1 MISGTNRLRLT
12 CPRAVMEQGMRRP
25 CSWARDGTRASE
37 RWAGP
42 ERLLFWVELRT
53 PKRCAEALTP
63 GTCEGDLAWKQGLC
77 RCNHVKM
84 KPYGRRMGPSP
95 VGLGPHWNRQTEG
108 RMPCEDGGRDWRMCL
123 PTKEHKDA
131 GNTRSKE
138 KGRSRSSLDPSEGV
152 LLSSLQPP
160 ELGQNTFL
168 TSEAIQSEPPVMAAL
183 GNESTL
189 CLSASASR

>member
-84 KPYGRRMGPSP
+84 KPYRRRMGPSP

-108 RMPCEDGGRDWRMCL
+108 RMPCEDGGRDWRDVLTNQGAQGCWQHQKQRERQEQIL
-123 PTKEHKDA
+123 
-131 GNTRSKE
+131 
-138 KGRSRSSLDPSEGV
+138 SRSFRGSIAFKPL
-152 LLSSLQPP
+152 
-160 ELGQNTFL
+160 
-168 TSEAIQSEPPVMAAL
+168 
-183 GNESTL
+183 
-189 CLSASASR
+189 ASRTGTEYISDI